1 MLNYLI
7 KQSTLAGK
15 DAKHTP
21 DWKVTLIEICILR
34 LSAIG
39 DITHV
44 IPVILSLQ
52 EQLPGVKITWI
63 IGKIEAKLIGDMPG
77 VEFIIFDKKTGR
89 RGYSDLRKQMKDRK
103 FDALLHMQV
112 AFRANLASAC
122 IRAKIRVGYDKA
134 RSKDLQSLFIN
145 RRIAPAQQQHVRDCL
160 ASFLEPLGL
169 QAAPPKWLI
178 PLTESDHEFARQH
191 LASERKNLVISPC
204 ASHVLR
210 NWPPERYAQ
219 LADHAARAHGMKI
232 LLVGSPAPF
241 EADFC
246 AAIEA
251 AMKEK
256 VHNICGKD
264 TLKQLTA
271 LMSHADLVVAPD
283 TGPAHIASAVGT
295 DVLGIF
301 AASNPNRSG
310 PYNSLKWCVNR
321 YPEALQKF
329 TGKTVAEARWGAKAE
344 FEGAMELVTVED
356 ATVMLDKWVE
366 AH

>member
-1 MLNYLI
+1 M
-7 KQSTLAGK
+7 KS
-15 DAKHTP
+15 
-21 DWKVTLIEICILR
+21 ICILR

-39 DITHV
+39 DVTHV
-44 IPVILSLQ
+44 IPVVLSLQ
-52 EQLPGVKITWI
+52 EQVPGIKITWI
-63 IGKIEAKLIGDMPG
+63 IGKLEAKLVGDLPG
-77 VEFIIFDKKTGR
+77 VEFIVFDKKTGR
-89 RGYSDLRKQMKDRK
+89 KGFSDFFRQMKDRK

-112 AFRANLASAC
+112 AFRANLVSAC

-134 RSKDLQSLFIN
+134 RSKDLHSLFVN
-145 RRIAPAQQQHVRDCL
+145 RCIEPAEKQHVRDCL
-160 ASFLEPLGL
+160 ASFLVPLGL
-169 QAAPPKWLI
+169 STAPPKWLI
-178 PLTESDHEFARQH
+178 PLAESDHEFASKH

-219 LADHAARAHGMKI
+219 LADHAVSAHGMKVV
-232 LLVGSPAPF
+232 LVGSPAPF

-256 VHNICGKD
+256 AHNICGKD

-283 TGPAHIASAVGT
+283 TGPAHIASAVDT

-321 YPEALQKF
+321 YPEALKKF
-329 TGKTVAEARWGAKAE
+329 TGKSVEEARWGTKAE
-344 FEGAMELVTVED
+344 FEGAMEMVTVKD